1 MDTRGYRRLRLKII
15 GITISF
21 SLIPLVAL
29 GLFLQALF
37 TKTYSDKIAGNL
49 EIMVEDKRKA
59 LDSYLDERVA
69 QLKTLAFSHS
79 LEQLKDE
86 RYLNYL
92 FTVMQSGS
100 RSLVDL
106 GVIDKNGDHIAYVGP
121 YEQLKTVNY
130 REQEWF
136 QEVMLKGQYLSDVFM
151 GFRKFPHII
160 IAVMRRE
167 GDKFWIIRAT
177 IDSNAFDTLVKSVQ
191 VGERGDAYLVNR
203 EEVLQTPSRF
213 WGPVLSKIAL
223 PTANDFSG
231 TRIEER
237 PLGGRNM
244 IVGQAWLTRAKWLLV
259 IMEDPREEFALLSR
273 ATSLIFAIVFSG
285 IALILCG
292 TILIARSIVNKLLAA
307 DRAKAEFDSALL
319 QSSKMA
325 ALGKLAAGVAHEVNN
340 PLTLIRESAGWIKD
354 LLADEDPQKV
364 PHFDEI
370 EKSLNKIEYHVDRA
384 KGVTHRM
391 LGFGRRM
398 EPVQE
403 NVSLNMIAD
412 QTIKFLENEAMH
424 RNILIDKDFRPD
436 LPETATDTT
445 QMQQVVLN
453 ILENAIDAVGKDGTI
468 RVKTEANEDKSE
480 LSLAISDTGHGI
492 PKDKLDKIFD
502 PFFTTKKPGEGTGL
516 GLAITYSILQKLGGR
531 IEVSSEVGKGS
542 TFTIYLPVK

>member
-1 MDTRGYRRLRLKII
+1 MDTQGYRKFRLKIVA
-15 GITISF
+15 ITLSF
-21 SLIPLVAL
+21 SLIPLVVL
-29 GLFLQALF
+29 GIFLQTLF
-37 TKTYSDKIAGNL
+37 SKTYSEKIAGNL

-59 LDSYLDERVA
+59 VDMYLDERVA

-79 LEQLKDE
+79 FAQLRDE
-86 RYLNYL
+86 KYLNYL
-92 FTVMQSGS
+92 FGVMQSGS

-106 GVIDKNGDHIAYVGP
+106 GVIDKNGDHVAYVGP

-130 REQEWF
+130 KDQEWF
-136 QEVMLKGQYLSDVFM
+136 QEVVLKGQYLSDVFM

-167 GDKFWIIRAT
+167 GDQFLIIRAT
-177 IDSNAFDTLVKSVQ
+177 IDSNAFDALVKSVQ

-223 PTANDFSG
+223 PTTNEFSG
-231 TRIEER
+231 IRIEER
-237 PLGGRNM
+237 TLAGRSM
-244 IVGQAWLTRAKWLLV
+244 ILGQAWLTKAKWMLV
-259 IMEDPREEFALLSR
+259 IMADPREEFALLSR
-273 ATSLIFAIVFSG
+273 ATSLIFAIVFAG
-285 IALILCG
+285 IGIILCG
-292 TILIARSIVNKLLAA
+292 TILIARSLVNKLIAS
-307 DRAKAEFDSALL
+307 DRAKAEIDANVL

-325 ALGKLAAGVAHEVNN
+325 ALGKMAAGVAHEVNN

-354 LLADEDPQKV
+354 LIADEDPQNI

-370 EKSLNKIEYHVDRA
+370 EKALNKIEYHVDRA

-424 RNILIDKDFRPD
+424 RNITIEKEFRPD
-436 LPETATDTT
+436 LPETATDTS

-453 ILENAIDAVGKDGTI
+453 ILENAIDAVGKDGVI
-468 RVKTEANEDKSE
+468 RVRSGVHAERNEIF
-480 LSLAISDTGHGI
+480 LAISDTGHGI
-492 PKDKLDKIFD
+492 AKDKLDKIFD

-531 IEVSSEVGKGS
+531 IEVASEVGKGS
-542 TFTIYLPVK
+542 TFTVFLPVK